1 MNKILLLS
9 GPNKKTGYDQ
19 RIKKIIKENL
29 SGKKKYSIYFC

>member
-19 RIKKIIKENL
+19 KIKEIIKEIYQ
-29 SGKKKYSIYFC
+29 GKKV